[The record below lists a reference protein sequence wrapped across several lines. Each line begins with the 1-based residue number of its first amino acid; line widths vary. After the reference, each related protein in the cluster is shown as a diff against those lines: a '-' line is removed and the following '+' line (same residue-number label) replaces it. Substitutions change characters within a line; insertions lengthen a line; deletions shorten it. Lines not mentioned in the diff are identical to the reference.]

1 MKSSLTSVL
10 AGAALVLTVT
20 LARPAAA
27 EDTLRVC
34 LNEDI
39 PPYSFH
45 HGAKAGGFDLAVAD
59 AIAKRLGRTLSVQW
73 FETGI
78 DIDSSFTIQANAL
91 LSDGRCQLIAGY
103 PLYRVSLEKPQIATG
118 RLPGFDGAKPEDR
131 RRRVAL
137 GELVVSK
144 PYFRAPLTVV
154 LSGQVADKRIASLA
168 DLAGLRLGV
177 DQASLPDAILMRYGD
192 GKYVDHVAHFIP
204 GRSEL
209 FPQMEA
215 GEIDATLVELRRFD
229 AWRDSH
235 PQTSLKA
242 SGYFHTIGFN
252 MGFAALTAEQPLIEA
267 VNGAIADMKA
277 KGELEAMAKA
287 AGMTYVPPVQPEVLE
302 AISIVDFFKD

>member
-1 MKSSLTSVL
+1 MKPFWTTAL
-10 AGAALVLTVT
+10 AGAAVAAT
-20 LARPAAA
+20 LAIGRPAAA
-27 EDTLRVC
+27 DDTLRVC

-103 PLYRVSLEKPQIATG
+103 PLYRVSLEKPQMATG

-131 RRRVAL
+131 RRRIAL
-137 GELVVSK
+137 GELAVSK

-154 LSGQVADKRIASLA
+154 LSGRAADKRIAGLG
-168 DLAGLRLGV
+168 DLAGLKLGV
-177 DQASLPDAILMRYGD
+177 DQASLPDIILMRYGD
-192 GKYVDHVAHFIP
+192 GKYIEQVTHFIP

-209 FPQMEA
+209 FPEMEN
-215 GEIDATLVELRRFD
+215 GQIDATLVELRRFD

-242 SGYFHTIGFN
+242 SGYFHRIGFN
-252 MGFAALTAEQPLIEA
+252 MGFAALATEQPLLEA
-267 VNGAIADMKA
+267 VNGAIADMTA
-277 KGELEAMAKA
+277 KGEFEAMAKA
-287 AGMTYVPPVQPEVLE
+287 AGMTYVPPSQPVVLE
-302 AISIVDFFKD
+302 AISLVDMFKD